1 MTTRSA
7 HFDEWARQF
16 LAVNP
21 EAVVLHLGCGLD
33 SRYFRLDP
41 DSGVEWY
48 DVDYPDV
55 ATLRQQLYPERE
67 HYHVVAASVTDPAWL
82 ADIPADRPTLMIAE
96 GLTMYLTE
104 EDGVAL
110 LRRIVEHA
118 PSGELQFDAFNRLG
132 IKSQWTNRVVR
143 RSGATLHWGI
153 DRPDDIVEAV
163 PGVRLLAWVSAI
175 ESDDF
180 ARGALVLPRDAQP
193 DEARSRRCATW
204 RSTTAT
210 RSERARFPSTGCV
223 PRPSRTRRTH
233 GQRPRPSAHT
243 SCSART
249 SGPPNATAQVHVRV
263 GLATFDDLER
273 DGPERTVIL
282 LTRRQDRRRSSGR
295 GLPCSAGASPAAVT
309 RRSSEARVARS
320 RAARSV

>member
-1 MTTRSA
+1 MARPIAARLASNGVTEKLHVDLSGAPQTMLATFYAKALDADLEKPILGDRWARDIVDRIDYDWKKTTITARTSPAVTTRSA

-41 DSGVEWY
+41 GPGVEWY

-104 EDGVAL
+104 EAGVAL

-153 DRPDDIVEAV
+153 DRPDDIVKAV

-180 ARGALVLPRDAQP
+180 ARVPWYYRATLNLMRLAPALRYMAQYHRY
-193 DEARSRRCATW
+193 A
-204 RSTTAT
+204 
-210 RSERARFPSTGCV
+210 F
-223 PRPSRTRRTH
+223 
-233 GQRPRPSAHT
+233 
-243 SCSART
+243 
-249 SGPPNATAQVHVRV
+249 
-263 GLATFDDLER
+263 
-273 DGPERTVIL
+273 
-282 LTRRQDRRRSSGR
+282 
-295 GLPCSAGASPAAVT
+295 
-309 RRSSEARVARS
+309 
-320 RAARSV
+320 